1 MSLSYNHATLMGYLT
16 DSPTRRETRGGESVA
31 SFKVAVNGIPPKKEG
46 VEPEVLFMPCVVF
59 GKKADAAVEYLEK
72 GSPVLVDGRLR
83 QNLWEKDGVKHSRTE
98 LVVSKLQFIRKGDDR
113 KGAGSTLPAG
123 GEVPEEIVVEEN
135 DIPY

>member
-1 MSLSYNHATLMGYLT
+1 MSLSYNHTTLMGYLT
-16 DSPTRRETRGGESVA
+16 DSPVRRATKGGDPVA
-31 SFKVAVNGIPPKKEG
+31 AFKVAVNGIPSKKEG

-59 GKKADAAVEYLEK
+59 GQKADAAAKYLEK

-113 KGAGSTLPAG
+113 KGAGTAQPAG
-123 GEVPEEIVVEEN
+123 GEIPEEIVVEES
-135 DIPY
+135 DIPL